1 MFKLL
6 YIFSLALIVSNC
18 TFEPVVK
25 HHGTPFLEKKQES
38 LSVNQSNKNDIIEI
52 FSEHLISNHLLIKN
66 FGSFY
71 IKEKNQRLGRNPKTL
86 EKFTISK
93 RKVIVFKASKKFIK
107 NLNKLN

>member
-1 MFKLL
+1 VNKRFIKEDISK
-6 YIFSLALIVSNC
+6 YINKKIGLSTLVS
-18 TFEPVVK
+18 
-25 HHGTPFLEKKQES
+25 KKIT
-38 LSVNQSNKNDIIEI
+38 NDIIEI

>member
-1 MFKLL
+1 MNKRFIKEDISK
-6 YIFSLALIVSNC
+6 YINKKIGLSTLVS
-18 TFEPVVK
+18 
-25 HHGTPFLEKKQES
+25 KKII
-38 LSVNQSNKNDIIEI
+38 NDIIEI

>member
-1 MFKLL
+1 MNKRFIKEDISK
-6 YIFSLALIVSNC
+6 YINKKIGLSTLVS
-18 TFEPVVK
+18 
-25 HHGTPFLEKKQES
+25 KKIT
-38 LSVNQSNKNDIIEI
+38 NDIIEI